1 MRRVLLFLAAA
12 AATLAVGCGGDD
24 QAGGQEGEATGPPI
38 RLAVGVDPVFTA
50 IFLAQANDL
59 FADEGIEVEV
69 IQFANAGEAADALVA
84 GSADVAGV
92 PDYNLLARA
101 PRADLAALGIFSED
115 PGDYVKVA
123 ARKDIS
129 DAGQMKAIGIVP
141 GTFSE
146 YAAARLVEYAGSDPA
161 EVEFVPAGPP
171 ELPALLE
178 KGDVDGF
185 VLWEPWPTRAREMGG
200 KVLMPTR
207 EYGLSTVLT
216 ISTTDRWLD
225 AHRREAEAL
234 MRAID
239 AGAAAT
245 EQDPSAAAAATA
257 DAAKIPEALTEQAVG
272 ELDFGVREITEDDRA
287 DFEQIV
293 DFLVDRKVVEE
304 RPSLDELIAPGY
316 LPRG

>member
-1 MRRVLLFLAAA
+1 MRRVLLFLIVAAA
-12 AATLAVGCGGDD
+12 MLAAGCGDDD
-24 QAGGQEGEATGPPI
+24 QPGGQGADATGPPI
-38 RLAVGVDPVFTA
+38 RVAVGVDPVFTA
-50 IFLAQANDL
+50 VFLAQANEL

-69 IQFANAGEAADALVA
+69 IQFANAGEAADALIA

-101 PRADLAALGIFSED
+101 SRADLAALAIFCED

-123 ARKDIS
+123 AREEIS
-129 DAGQMKAIGIVP
+129 DAREMKKIGIVP

-146 YAAARLVEYAGSDPA
+146 YAAARLVEHAGIDA
-161 EVEFVPAGPP
+161 ATVEFVPAGPQ
-171 ELPALLE
+171 ELPPLLE

-185 VLWEPWPTRAREMGG
+185 VLWEPWPTRAEEMGG

-225 AHRREAEAL
+225 GHRREAEAL
-234 MRAID
+234 TRAID
-239 AGAAAT
+239 AAATAT
-245 EQDPSAAAAATA
+245 EQDPKAAGAATA

-287 DFEQIV
+287 DFERIV
-293 DFLVDRKVVEE
+293 EYLVERKIVEE
-304 RPSLDELIAPGY
+304 RPSLDELIAQGYVPG
-316 LPRG
+316 G